1 MAAGRRGWAGHHW
14 SLHGRVTVTSY
25 QGRYLKDTDVDEV
38 LQLPAVLSL
47 I

>member
-1 MAAGRRGWAGHHW
+1 MAAGRGGATHT
-14 SLHGRVTVTSY
+14 SLHGRVTVKSY
-25 QGRYLKDTDVDEV
+25 QERYLKDTDVDEV